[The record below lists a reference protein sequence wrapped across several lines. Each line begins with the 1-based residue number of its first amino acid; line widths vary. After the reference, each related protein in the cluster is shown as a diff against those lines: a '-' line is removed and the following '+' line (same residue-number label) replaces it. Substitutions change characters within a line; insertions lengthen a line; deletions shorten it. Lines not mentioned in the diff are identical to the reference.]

1 MSYFVRSGVL
11 SGLPELIN
19 EFGVELPTL
28 LETIDLPPDLFDN
41 EDTLVEIVAVGK
53 LLERAATLCNCP
65 HFGLLLGS
73 RQPMSFLGVV
83 GLIMQSAPDLP
94 TAFKESIQYHNLHAQ
109 GVNWSLE
116 LEGDYAIAKLTYE
129 SDIQPVSQQGIDL
142 GLAQTNNVLRL
153 MTNNKWRPL
162 EVCFHYAQ
170 PSETWFYRQLFGSK
184 VTFNAEFDGF
194 ISSSDYLRLPM
205 LTKNDYLHDTLNR
218 YVSELGSDASVDLIA
233 QLKRVVRQLLPTGR
247 CSIENAAVFFNC
259 DKRTLQRRL
268 KRKGL
273 AYKALLDGER
283 FSIACKHLKDSSIP
297 VTTVAELI
305 GFADV
310 TTFCR
315 AFKAQFG
322 VSPSEWRRQN
332 SPQ

>member
-1 MSYFVRSGVL
+1 MSHLVRSGAL
-11 SGLPELIN
+11 SGLPELID

-28 LETIDLPPDLFDN
+28 LGTIDLPPDLFDD
-41 EDTLVEIVAVGK
+41 EDTLVEIVAMGE

-83 GLIMQSAPDLP
+83 GLIMQSAPDMV
-94 TAFKESIQYHNLHAQ
+94 TAFKECIQYQNLRAQ
-109 GVNWSLE
+109 GVNWSLA
-116 LEGDYAIAKLTYE
+116 LEGNYIITKLTHA
-129 SDIQPVSQQGIDL
+129 SDIQPVSQQSIEL
-142 GLAQTNNVLRL
+142 SLAQSNNVSRL

-170 PSETWFYRQLFGSK
+170 PSETWFYRQLFGCK
-184 VTFNAEFDGF
+184 VTFNAEFDGI
-194 ISSSDYLRLPM
+194 ISSSEYLRLPM

-218 YVSELGSDASVDLIA
+218 YVAEMGSDASEDMIA

-247 CSIENAAVFFNC
+247 CSIENAAAFFNC

-273 AYKALLDGER
+273 VYKTLLDGER
-283 FSIACKHLKDSSIP
+283 FSLACRHLEDSSIP
-297 VTTVAELI
+297 LTTVAEVV
-305 GFADV
+305 GFADIS
-310 TTFCR
+310 TFSR
-315 AFKAQFG
+315 AFKQQFG
-322 VSPSEWRRQN
+322 LSPSQWRRNKQ
-332 SPQ
+332 PK